1 MTKERWIVVVSIM
14 MCILGCVCFWLV
26 QKNIHK
32 EQQTKT
38 EEKSIYKTLSESDKK
53 AADIMQNFMKSLRK
67 MYRGYIKRQ
76 TTGKRQTNSWKNSFL
91 QSMKI

>member
-26 QKNIHK
+26 QKNIDK

-38 EEKSIYKTLSESDKK
+38 EEKSIYKTLSRIKRLRTF
-53 AADIMQNFMKSLRK
+53 MQNFMKSLRK

-76 TTGKRQTNSWKNSFL
+76 TTGKRPTNSWKNSFL

>member
-38 EEKSIYKTLSESDKK
+38 EEKSIYKTLNRIKRLRTF
-53 AADIMQNFMKSLRK
+53 MQNFMKSLRK